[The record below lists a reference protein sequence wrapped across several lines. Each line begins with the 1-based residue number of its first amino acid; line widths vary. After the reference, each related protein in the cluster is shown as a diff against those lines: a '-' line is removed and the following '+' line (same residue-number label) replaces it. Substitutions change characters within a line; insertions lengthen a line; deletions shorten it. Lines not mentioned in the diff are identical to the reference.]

1 MSGFIALRQGGD
13 RQNADFA
20 TITFVQAKGKSMQEG
35 RSENAIVSPVN
46 IHKPFVRLREPC
58 CLRLAGWNEGGGS
71 GTGEG
76 DLAP

>member
-20 TITFVQAKGKSMQEG
+20 TITFVQAKGK
-35 RSENAIVSPVN
+35 

-58 CLRLAGWNEGGGS
+58 CLTLAGWSEGGGS

-76 DLAP
+76 DLAL